1 MNGPD
6 RDEATRLAGVVVGST
21 LVLTATFIGVVA
33 LVSGGNPRLGTRL
46 PFYVLAMALGFVAW
60 VVASEQRYGKRAD
73 GRSVLGTAAA
83 TSLVVFVVVT
93 LAGEGLVFA
102 SDNPGEVVLSELFLY
117 FLAAGLIGTGLGYWG
132 LRHWREFARVRPGG
146 SGARL

>member
-6 RDEATRLAGVVVGST
+6 RERVARLVGVVVVST
-21 LVLTATFIGVVA
+21 LVLTATFIGVVG
-33 LVSGGNPRLGTRL
+33 LLSGGNADIGTRL
-46 PFYVLAMALGFVAW
+46 PFYVLTMAVGFVG
-60 VVASEQRYGKRAD
+60 VVVLSEQRYGQRAD
-73 GRSVLGTAAA
+73 GRSILATAGGVALA
-83 TSLVVFVVVT
+83 VFVVVA

-132 LRHWREFARVRPGG
+132 LRHWREFVRSTATG
-146 SGARL
+146 RL

>member
-6 RDEATRLAGVVVGST
+6 RDEATRLAVVVAVST

-33 LVSGGNPRLGTRL
+33 LLSGGNARVGTRL
-46 PFYVLAMALGFVAW
+46 PFYVLTMAVSFVS
-60 VVASEQRYGKRAD
+60 VVVLSEQRYGGRTD
-73 GRSVLGTAAA
+73 GRSILATAGGVA
-83 TSLVVFVVVT
+83 LVVFVLVA

-132 LRHWREFARVRPGG
+132 LRHWREFVRSSATG
-146 SGARL
+146 RL